1 MDQMW
6 SRSVESSE
14 EETGSSP
21 SLGPWTIWGVTALA
35 VQGRGGGPC
44 CKAQRNLRR
53 WRKPSPWINCC
64 VCLEPPCALSLPK
77 VMTWKLR
84 PPVSESSTP

>member
-35 VQGRGGGPC
+35 VQGRGGGRVV
-44 CKAQRNLRR
+44 KLNEIFAGG
-53 WRKPSPWINCC
+53 
-64 VCLEPPCALSLPK
+64 ESLLPG
-77 VMTWKLR
+77 
-84 PPVSESSTP
+84 